1 MLMKDK
7 VAVVTGAASGI
18 GKEIAR
24 QFAQAGARVCIA
36 DLNQQG
42 AEAAVKEIVHS
53 GQEAMAVTMDVT
65 DEAAVAPC

>member
-1 MLMKDK
+1 MRLKDK

-24 QFAQAGARVCIA
+24 KFADEGAKVVIA

-42 AEAAVKEIVHS
+42 AETPLRKSWTRRA
-53 GQEAMAVTMDVT
+53 G
-65 DEAAVAPC
+65 AP